1 VRLVTQ
7 QGRKHAE
14 VAKSLGISEW
24 SVSRWVR
31 AASSEGRKP
40 FAGKDNAPHLNKRS
54 SSYDAES
61 KNSKRSAD
69 SKGCR
74 VLCETSGKVRFYAEH
89 VAEFRV
95 RAMCRALVSKHRA
108 MLARSS
114 AV

>member
-1 VRLVTQ
+1 MKERKQYTQEFKQGAVRLVTQ

-61 KNSKRSAD
+61 KNSKRSA
-69 SKGCR
+69 
-74 VLCETSGKVRFYAEH
+74 RF
-89 VAEFRV
+89 
-95 RAMCRALVSKHRA
+95 
-108 MLARSS
+108 
-114 AV
+114 

>member
-40 FAGKDNAPHLNKRS
+40 FAGRTTH
-54 SSYDAES
+54 
-61 KNSKRSAD
+61 
-69 SKGCR
+69 
-74 VLCETSGKVRFYAEH
+74 H
-89 VAEFRV
+89 I
-95 RAMCRALVSKHRA
+95 
-108 MLARSS
+108 
-114 AV
+114 